1 MGEID
6 FENMNDDVKEYA
18 LKETER
24 TEKYLKSDYD
34 KILNIL
40 KPYVHQKKVKLVKVT
55 KNIECFVTIEDG
67 MNKVIVNNYLI
78 YSTTGIIV
86 WVKPEKNGNRIAL
99 FETNGSDYGILKIF
113 KGKEMIYTE
122 KSVINDILFTQN
134 GFYIIKE
141 KRDELVNEDM
151 HSGNAVYLNGNY
163 VFGNEIKSGEGIEGE
178 IYGDKVI
185 LVSGDNISSSIYT
198 GLADNPSSWK
208 LYRKFEC
215 QVKILGYRHGTLYTL
230 LYKGFGI
237 ISDGKNEF
245 SMEDPV
251 EDATIVKEGFL
262 VIHMRD
268 AKAIPVIYD
277 FDGRKIKEFDLG
289 EPYGLISMDSDG
301 EKATVI
307 MGSFGVPY
315 AIFSYSNMELKLLEQ
330 NIVSKPKISEEYV
343 ENSFGRVHYFF
354 LEPDKKTQNTI
365 VYGYGGFNIS
375 IVPAYYNLFAYLLN
389 NGVNV
394 VICNLP
400 GGGEYGEEW
409 HRLGMKE
416 NKKNVYSA
424 FQSIIKKLSAQGKN
438 IICYGVS
445 NGGLLAAYTMDKIPE
460 YLAGAIIG
468 NPVIDLMRFHR
479 LLAGQ
484 YWVSEYGNPDNQEDV
499 KFLRNYSAYEQL
511 KPGKYPPSLIY
522 SRMNDDRVHPAH
534 ALKFYKKLR
543 DFGNESYIL
552 IGTGGHLGSGI
563 EDMLSETA
571 YIASFINTVFK
582 EST

>member
-55 KNIECFVTIEDG
+55 KNIECFVTIEEG
-67 MNKVIVNNYLI
+67 MNKVIVNNCLI

-113 KGKEMIYTE
+113 KGKEIIYTE
-122 KSVINDILFTQN
+122 KDVINDILFTQN

-141 KRDELVNEDM
+141 KRNELVNEDV

-208 LYRKFEC
+208 LYREFKC
-215 QVKILGYRHGTLYTL
+215 QIKILGYRHGTLYTL

-245 SMEDPV
+245 AMEDPV

-268 AKAIPVIYD
+268 AKAIPVMYD
-277 FDGRKIKEFDLG
+277 FNGGKIKEFDLG

-315 AIFSYSNMELKLLEQ
+315 AIFSYSNMELKLL
-330 NIVSKPKISEEYV
+330 
-343 ENSFGRVHYFF
+343 
-354 LEPDKKTQNTI
+354 
-365 VYGYGGFNIS
+365 
-375 IVPAYYNLFAYLLN
+375 
-389 NGVNV
+389 
-394 VICNLP
+394 
-400 GGGEYGEEW
+400 
-409 HRLGMKE
+409 
-416 NKKNVYSA
+416 
-424 FQSIIKKLSAQGKN
+424 
-438 IICYGVS
+438 
-445 NGGLLAAYTMDKIPE
+445 
-460 YLAGAIIG
+460 
-468 NPVIDLMRFHR
+468 
-479 LLAGQ
+479 
-484 YWVSEYGNPDNQEDV
+484 
-499 KFLRNYSAYEQL
+499 
-511 KPGKYPPSLIY
+511 
-522 SRMNDDRVHPAH
+522 
-534 ALKFYKKLR
+534 
-543 DFGNESYIL
+543 
-552 IGTGGHLGSGI
+552 
-563 EDMLSETA
+563 
-571 YIASFINTVFK
+571 
-582 EST
+582 